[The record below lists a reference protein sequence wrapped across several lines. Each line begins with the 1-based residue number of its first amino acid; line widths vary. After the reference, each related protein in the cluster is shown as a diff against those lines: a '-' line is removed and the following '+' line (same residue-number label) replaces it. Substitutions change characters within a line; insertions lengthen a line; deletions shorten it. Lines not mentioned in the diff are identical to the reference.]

1 MEFSSEPVT
10 WADLPDETVEHIY
23 ETLSPGDCIRLGRVS
38 FGPSVSTIFGRLIRR
53 L

>member
-1 MEFSSEPVT
+1 MDSASEAVT

-38 FGPSVSTIFGRLIRR
+38 CLVVLLPSSIELTR
-53 L
+53 